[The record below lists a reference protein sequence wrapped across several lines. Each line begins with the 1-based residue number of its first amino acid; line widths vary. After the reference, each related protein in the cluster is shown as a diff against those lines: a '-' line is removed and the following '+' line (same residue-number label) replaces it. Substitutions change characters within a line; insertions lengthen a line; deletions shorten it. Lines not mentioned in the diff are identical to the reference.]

1 MTRRCF
7 LHVGSPK
14 TGTSYLQNVLWQSR
28 TALADQGVLLPLRR
42 NDHFFLTLHL
52 RDVYSPGSDPARAAD
67 VLERLDAALARAE
80 GDVLITHELLS
91 VVSREQADAFL
102 ARLGGFEV
110 HVIVTTRS
118 LDRQLPSEWQQFVK
132 TRHTGTYDAFL
143 REVRTDPE
151 HRFWSGQDFAAVAD
165 TWGGSLPPE
174 RVHVVTVPPSGAA
187 PDELL
192 RRFCSIIDVDA
203 SVLDA
208 DVERD
213 NASIGYEQAELL
225 RRVNRTLG
233 KRLRAN
239 RSAYARTVKFWYAE
253 QVLARQPGQRL
264 VLPAAE
270 QEWCERASRD
280 QVERLT
286 TAGYHLVGDVDD
298 LLPRWPERPAPELA
312 ASDER
317 LLEVSL
323 EAMAGMLV
331 QRHADLDVIRGLRQD
346 LRRARKQGAGAAGAR
361 GAAAGPGVARR
372 VLARLRRGRA

>member
-28 TALADQGVLLPLRR
+28 TALADQGVRLPLKR

-52 RDVYSPGSDPARAAD
+52 REVYDAESDPARAAD

-91 VVSREQADAFL
+91 VVSQEQADAFL
-102 ARLGGFEV
+102 ARLSDFEV
-110 HVIVTTRS
+110 HVVVTTRS

-132 TRHTGTYDAFL
+132 TRHTGTYAAFL
-143 REVRTDPE
+143 RDVRSDPG
-151 HRFWSGQDFAAVAD
+151 HRFWSGQDFAAVAE

-203 SVLDA
+203 SALDA
-208 DVERD
+208 DVARD

-253 QVLARQPGQRL
+253 QVLARQSGQRL
-264 VLPAAE
+264 VLPTSE
-270 QEWCERASRD
+270 REWCERASRE
-280 QVERLT
+280 QVERLAA
-286 TAGYHLVGDVDD
+286 AGYHVVGDLDD
-298 LLPRWPERPAPELA
+298 LLPVWPERPTPELT

-346 LRRARKQGAGAAGAR
+346 LRRARRQPLPVGAV
-361 GAAAGPGVARR
+361 PGLARR
-372 VLARLRRGRA
+372 ALGRLRGRS

>member
-28 TALADQGVLLPLRR
+28 TALADQGVRLPLKR

-52 RDVYSPGSDPARAAD
+52 REVYDAGSDPARAAD

-102 ARLGGFEV
+102 ARLGDFEV
-110 HVIVTTRS
+110 HVVVTTRS

-132 TRHTGTYDAFL
+132 TRHTGTYAAFL
-143 REVRTDPE
+143 REVRSDTG
-151 HRFWSGQDFAAVAD
+151 HRFWSGQDFAAVAE

-203 SVLDA
+203 SALDA
-208 DVERD
+208 DVARD

-233 KRLRAN
+233 KRLRGN

-253 QVLARQPGQRL
+253 QVLARQSGQRL
-264 VLPAAE
+264 VLPTSE
-270 QEWCERASRD
+270 QEWCERASRE

-286 TAGYHLVGDVDD
+286 AAGYHVVGDLDD
-298 LLPRWPERPAPELA
+298 LLPVWPERPTPELT

-346 LRRARKQGAGAAGAR
+346 LRRARRQPLPVAAV
-361 GAAAGPGVARR
+361 PGLARR
-372 VLARLRRGRA
+372 ALGRLRARRS